1 MQTLLTLVIAHGVW
15 LVFAATLAAQIGVP
29 VPATP
34 FLVIA
39 GALAA
44 AGQISWPAALGAAI
58 VANLL
63 GDGLWFWAGRRWG
76 YRVLALLC
84 RISIS
89 PDSCV
94 RQSEAFIVRWG
105 GSSLLV
111 AKFVPG
117 VSTVAP
123 PMAGALGMSIG
134 TFLGF
139 ATLSAA
145 IWSGLLMGV
154 GWVFAGQIQQALD
167 MLATLGVVAVEVLAV
182 LVALYLALRWW
193 RRRLFLRGIA
203 MPRIAVAELLALMA
217 ADPAPIIVDV
227 RSGAARAIDA
237 RRIPGAIG
245 VELRDIERFAKQWS
259 RDRELV
265 LYCSCP
271 NEASAA
277 SAARTLASAGFK
289 RVRPLE
295 GGLEAWVASGQRVEL
310 HVAGEHARTMPAATE
325 AAPSA

>member
-1 MQTLLTLVIAHGVW
+1 MQSILSLVIEYGTW
-15 LVFAATLAAQIGVP
+15 LVFCVTLAAQIGVP
-29 VPATP
+29 VPAAP
-34 FLVIA
+34 FLVVA

-44 AGQISWPAALGAAI
+44 AGQISLPAVLGAAI
-58 VANLL
+58 VANIL
-63 GDGLWFWAGRRWG
+63 GDGVWFWAGRRWG

-105 GSSLLV
+105 GSSLV
-111 AKFVPG
+111 AAKFVPG

-123 PMAGALGMSIG
+123 PMAGALGMSLG

-139 ATLSAA
+139 EMLAA
-145 IWSGLLMGV
+145 VIWSGLLIGA
-154 GWVFAGQIQQALD
+154 GWAFAGQIDRALD

-182 LVALYLALRWW
+182 LAALYLALRWW
-193 RRRLFLRGIA
+193 RRLLFLRGIA
-203 MPRIAVAELLALMA
+203 MPRIAVAELVSLMA

-227 RSGAARAIDA
+227 RSDVQHTLDA
-237 RRIPGAIG
+237 RRIPGAIA
-245 VELRDIERFAKQWS
+245 VELRDIKRVSKQWP

-271 NEASAA
+271 NEASSG
-277 SAARTLASAGFK
+277 SAARLLASAGFK
-289 RVRPLE
+289 RVRPLH
-295 GGLEAWVASGQRVEL
+295 GGLEAWISAGQRIEPDAP
-310 HVAGEHARTMPAATE
+310 AGHPA
-325 AAPSA
+325 PVPGKVQSA